1 MIEFSANMENTFTA
15 IIVLIIQI
23 LQKQKAQNMYMVRR
37 HLFNLN
43 VVNIVYFAVMHTII
57 INLQNVSLFLS
68 HLYNVDSLQG
78 LNR

>member
-23 LQKQKAQNMYMVRR
+23 LQKQKAQNMYMIRR

>member
-23 LQKQKAQNMYMVRR
+23 LQKQKAQKMYMVRR

>member
-68 HLYNVDSLQG
+68 HLYNVNSLQG

>member
-1 MIEFSANMENTFTA
+1 
-15 IIVLIIQI
+15 
-23 LQKQKAQNMYMVRR
+23 MYMVRR

-57 INLQNVSLFLS
+57 IHLQNVSLFLS

-78 LNR
+78 LNQ

>member
-23 LQKQKAQNMYMVRR
+23 LQKQKAQYMYMVRR

-57 INLQNVSLFLS
+57 IHLQNVSLFLS

>member
-1 MIEFSANMENTFTA
+1 
-15 IIVLIIQI
+15 
-23 LQKQKAQNMYMVRR
+23 MYMVRR

-57 INLQNVSLFLS
+57 IHLQNVSLFLS

-78 LNR
+78 LNRSSTQQVCLIWKQELVVCCKAS

>member
-23 LQKQKAQNMYMVRR
+23 LQKQKAQNMYMIRR
-37 HLFNLN
+37 HLFHLN